1 MTKKNSA
8 QYGYITRNP
17 ARNESCRVY
26 LGWKVGLEPTTF
38 RTTICRSNQLNYVH
52 HILVKRVQRYEK
64 KMVLPNFFV
73 PFFLFFILQGLLEQ
87 LELPSGHLH
96 QLQE

>member
-17 ARNESCRVY
+17 ARNESCGVY

-38 RTTICRSNQLNYVH
+38 RTTI
-52 HILVKRVQRYEK
+52 
-64 KMVLPNFFV
+64 
-73 PFFLFFILQGLLEQ
+73 
-87 LELPSGHLH
+87 
-96 QLQE
+96 

>member
-1 MTKKNSA
+1 MPARGIFSSFSRLFCMFSVYNILKEVLLQFVYMTKKNSA

-38 RTTICRSNQLNYVH
+38 RTTI
-52 HILVKRVQRYEK
+52 
-64 KMVLPNFFV
+64 
-73 PFFLFFILQGLLEQ
+73 
-87 LELPSGHLH
+87 
-96 QLQE
+96 

>member
-1 MTKKNSA
+1 MPARGIFSSLSRLFCMFSVYNILLQFVYMTKKNSA

-38 RTTICRSNQLNYVH
+38 RTTI
-52 HILVKRVQRYEK
+52 
-64 KMVLPNFFV
+64 
-73 PFFLFFILQGLLEQ
+73 
-87 LELPSGHLH
+87 
-96 QLQE
+96 

>member
-1 MTKKNSA
+1 MPTRGIFSSLSRLFCMFSVYNILLQFVYMTKKNSA

-38 RTTICRSNQLNYVH
+38 RTTI
-52 HILVKRVQRYEK
+52 
-64 KMVLPNFFV
+64 
-73 PFFLFFILQGLLEQ
+73 
-87 LELPSGHLH
+87 
-96 QLQE
+96 